1 MERRRDFSE
10 KRVGVLLFVCLL
22 LFLGGGVMF
31 GGRKGGRKRMISE
44 NMTLMAYRVVYDI
57 AVFFLYPDMVLA
69 IVSYLY
75 V

>member
-1 MERRRDFSE
+1 
-10 KRVGVLLFVCLL
+10 
-22 LFLGGGVMF
+22 
-31 GGRKGGRKRMISE
+31 MISE

-57 AVFFLYPDMVLA
+57 AVIYFLFFYPDMVLA